1 MVPPR
6 PVARSVNPT
15 LQEHLTN
22 LAQRTVG
29 PQWATALEPLIGMLP
44 LVGVEE
50 GFRQARSPDPLTAN
64 LGGLTAAAGLMP
76 GLEGAGEKAVVKEG
90 AKAAE
95 RAAESYTAEHLNAF
109 RGLANAQRGEPEL
122 AMVRAQKELSQ
133 YPSGATLGTLM
144 EHVGD
149 LTHRMSQKYAEKMNW
164 GREWVEPKVRNQ
176 LLNLQN
182 VVDRDRMA
190 QIPITPSM
198 SRYAEEHAKL
208 PVFNRAQQL
217 SRDAAVALGRKD
229 FDAAERHLTDL
240 RQMLDSPGA
249 YETEASKYD
258 PNFEKSEPTLDQ
270 QVAKVVQRAK
280 SKESDFIPHGD
291 PRRERNLAAFMEG
304 NHADVPRVTYHATTG
319 DFSTFDPRKAG
330 KNTGDPTSRLGHFV
344 TSSPESADPFARVPD
359 KKFLGTG
366 QYLPGANIMPVHIS
380 LKNPYTMNWRDY
392 SEQVMGL
399 RTLPKKSA
407 NKAVDDFVAKL
418 KDAGHDGI
426 RIEGGWK
433 PGMMFGSP
441 EFASDNWVVFEP
453 EQITSAVGNK
463 GTYSRTSKNIL
474 DSALLP
480 LVAGGA
486 GAAAVSG
493 QKEKR
498 GAPQSR

>member
-1 MVPPR
+1 MADKTESLAQMLARPSYMDPMKMAPAR

-15 LQEHLTN
+15 LQQNLYN

-29 PQWATALEPLIGMLP
+29 PQWATALEPVIGMLP

-50 GFRQARSPDPLTAN
+50 GYRQARSPDPLTAN

-208 PVFNRAQQL
+208 PVFNRTQQL

-270 QVAKVVQRAK
+270 QVAKVVQRAAAK
-280 SKESDFIPHGD
+280 PATYIGEGAVSPRPSKEVAWKTDDLKS
-291 PRRERNLAAFMEG
+291 RTREVVQKMKADGAAVNKANDNQPKYAFPQMPVPDALSRNAPLLKSVQSNLAK
-304 NHADVPRVTYHATTG
+304 G
-319 DFSTFDPRKAG
+319 DFVGALRYKSEEEQNAILDHLEG
-330 KNTGDPTSRLGHFV
+330 RL
-344 TSSPESADPFARVPD
+344 
-359 KKFLGTG
+359 
-366 QYLPGANIMPVHIS
+366 
-380 LKNPYTMNWRDY
+380 
-392 SEQVMGL
+392 MGL
-399 RTLPKKSA
+399 LDDRIAKRPNMKTLTTM
-407 NKAVDDFVAKL
+407 D
-418 KDAGHDGI
+418 KDAVARQIKMI
-426 RIEGGWK
+426 R
-433 PGMMFGSP
+433 
-441 EFASDNWVVFEP
+441 
-453 EQITSAVGNK
+453 
-463 GTYSRTSKNIL
+463 KNIRNGRAITGEDYVTPQGFRHQETTVGIKYFTKTL
-474 DSALLP
+474 NDLAEQYPGDFWADLA
-480 LVAGGA
+480 AGFTTTA
-486 GAAAVSG
+486 GD
-493 QKEKR
+493 
-498 GAPQSR
+498 